1 MSLARSTGAS
11 RVAPLLALVLA
22 FGAGTACSTSEGSTL
37 KGPDAAEIARRST
50 QFEKALSAPDS
61 EQQAGGAIA
70 RWLLPDKLK
79 EISGLTLTDDGRLLG
94 HGDSRGN
101 VFEVDYRR
109 GVLVKEFA
117 LIKDEHAVKADF
129 EGITVANGSVVLLSS
144 DGQIYQFKEGADGEN
159 VQFTLA
165 DPGLKAVCEFEGVAF
180 DKAINSLLLACKHV
194 HDKSLK
200 DSLVIFRWKLEGD
213 SAKRLS
219 RLTVPLALAIGDNKW
234 DGLHPSDITL
244 DPFNGNY
251 VLISSWERALVEIT
265 PAGKVVFSRSIPG
278 KHDQAEGIAITKDSL
293 LIISDEAGKV
303 EKNAAKKTADS
314 AAHQHRV
321 PDDSVHRQAV
331 ITVYRWP

>member
-1 MSLARSTGAS
+1 MSSARSGVATYVAS
-11 RVAPLLALVLA
+11 MVVLVAALGVS
-22 FGAGTACSTSEGSTL
+22 TACSTSEGRTL
-37 KGPDAAEIARRST
+37 KSPDGAEIALRASR
-50 QFEKALSAPDS
+50 FEKALTSPDS
-61 EQQAGGAIA
+61 VQKLGGPVA

-79 EISGLTLTDDGRLLG
+79 EISGLALTEDGRLLG
-94 HGDSRGN
+94 HIDSRGN

-129 EGITVANGSVVLLSS
+129 EGITVANGSVILLAS
-144 DGQIYQFKEGADGEN
+144 DGLIYQFKEGADGEN

-180 DKAINSLLLACKHV
+180 AKAINSLLLACKHV
-194 HDKSLK
+194 HDKTLK
-200 DSLVIFRWKLEGD
+200 DSLVIFRWKLAGD
-213 SAKRLS
+213 SATRLS

-234 DGLHPSDITL
+234 TGLHPSDITL

-303 EKNAAKKTADS
+303 EKNAAKKAADS